1 MGYARNQSTIDHCRL
16 KVVECG
22 LLVDVYCR
30 AVVLTS
36 DKYFVQSQRSTCTHS
51 QMSVS
56 TRQSKA
62 REIVQLPWTEP
73 ELKDLDGFVSKNS
86 LYPACVVTIYQIVRD
101 LHIKQEVIDI
111 VVVDGLKWQRKEYF
125 LKARTRLS
133 GKVRLMVPFYLD
145 AEIDLPW

>member
-1 MGYARNQSTIDHCRL
+1 MLSI
-16 KVVECG
+16 
-22 LLVDVYCR
+22 
-30 AVVLTS
+30 VVLTS
-36 DKYFVQSQRSTCTHS
+36 EKYFVQSQRSICINSH
-51 QMSVS
+51 MSVS

-62 REIVQLPWTEP
+62 KEIVQLPWTEP
-73 ELKDLDGFVSKNS
+73 ELKDLDGFVCKNS

-125 LKARTRLS
+125 IKARTRLS